1 LAAKRSNWRKNGVGQ
16 NIHLGVCIVQANAIV
31 TVEIVMRGGEGERET
46 ETRRTKRYLQARIA
60 RIVI

>member
-1 LAAKRSNWRKNGVGQ
+1 M
-16 NIHLGVCIVQANAIV
+16 QANAIV